1 MYKNIRIYSVNI
13 PFGIVVAHVLDKILN
28 GRFLSLD
35 IYY

>member
-1 MYKNIRIYSVNI
+1 MYKNIWIYFVNI
-13 PFGIVVAHVLDKILN
+13 PFGVVVSVLDKILN